1 MRFKDKVAIVTGGAS
16 GQGLETCKRLAVEG
30 ALVTVADWNGE
41 GAKRTA
47 AEIGGKA
54 FEVNVAHENEVAA
67 MIDFAISSHRRLDIL
82 INNAGIGYSA
92 TGRYTMAS
100 VVKTPEADWDAIL
113 AINLKGVAMGC
124 KRAIPIMVSQGAGA
138 IVNIASINGLAGLT
152 GADAYT
158 AAKGGV
164 VALTRVLAVDWAAKR
179 VRVNCVC
186 PGAVDTPMI
195 REALNEP
202 GLRNMVK
209 TQIPLGRI
217 ADPNEIAAV
226 SLFLASDDASFLHGA
241 IIPGDGGQVAQ

>member
-1 MRFKDKVAIVTGGAS
+1 
-16 GQGLETCKRLAVEG
+16 
-30 ALVTVADWNGE
+30 
-41 GAKRTA
+41 
-47 AEIGGKA
+47 
-54 FEVNVAHENEVAA
+54 
-67 MIDFAISSHRRLDIL
+67 
-82 INNAGIGYSA
+82 
-92 TGRYTMAS
+92 MAS
-100 VVKTPEADWDAIL
+100 VVRTPEADWDAIL

-124 KRAIPIMVSQGAGA
+124 KHAIPIMVNQGRGV
-138 IVNIASINGLAGLT
+138 IVNIASINGIAGLT

-164 VALTRVLAVDWAAKR
+164 VALTRVLAVDWAAKG

-202 GLRNMVK
+202 SFRNMVN

-217 ADPNEIAAV
+217 GEPNEIAAV

-241 IIPGDGGQVAQ
+241 IIPVDGGQVAQ